1 MKFCLTGCC
10 KEYIKISTT
19 HRSIFQGSPQGGNVI
34 DGTPHFSNQTLV
46 GNIKTALVQDVINGL
61 HLLHLDDPGV
71 DRFRS
76 FDQDLLQV
84 VLCPM
89 ENLQTVGMGDCDII
103 ITAKRQKKR
112 NISRRLPKTKDGGI
126 KTAGK
131 EGRRQVWLSA
141 AASRWSCDD
150 DNPPSSKAIFPVTA
164 GLGCQMT
171 HGEMSQT
178 EDWLADPNTLWS
190 KSKNNP

>member
-1 MKFCLTGCC
+1 MQFCCSLLSFIALPLRELSKEIWQLLSPTYAMLKLSAFVIVFQFFWCRLAKKKVSFENVKFCLTGCY

-19 HRSIFQGSPQGGNVI
+19 HRSIFKGSPQGGNVI

-46 GNIKTALVQDVINGL
+46 GHIKTALVQDVINGL

-89 ENLQTVGMGDCDII
+89 ENLQRVGDCDII
-103 ITAKRQKKR
+103 ITAKRQEKK
-112 NISRRLPKTKDGGI
+112 K
-126 KTAGK
+126 
-131 EGRRQVWLSA
+131 
-141 AASRWSCDD
+141 
-150 DNPPSSKAIFPVTA
+150 
-164 GLGCQMT
+164 
-171 HGEMSQT
+171 
-178 EDWLADPNTLWS
+178 
-190 KSKNNP
+190 